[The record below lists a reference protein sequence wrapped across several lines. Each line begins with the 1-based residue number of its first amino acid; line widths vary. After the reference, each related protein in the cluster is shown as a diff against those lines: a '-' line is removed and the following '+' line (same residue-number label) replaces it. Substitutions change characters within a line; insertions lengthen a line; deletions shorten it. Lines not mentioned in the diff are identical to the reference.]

1 MKQIPT
7 HAQIAA
13 LEAQVQADVAHWHD
27 LKANGCS
34 DPFWPD
40 GVNMNLVRNHIIY
53 ALRQIAELRA
63 SDRQLSLFDIP
74 TPEVGDV
81 MQDKRIPPM
90 VDDGYMARDRY
101 EHGRR
106 IKVLT
111 TD

>member
-1 MKQIPT
+1 MKQIPIP
-7 HAQIAA
+7 AQIAT

-27 LKANGCS
+27 LLANGCS

-53 ALRQIAELRA
+53 GLRQIAELRA
-63 SDRQLSLFDIP
+63 SQGQLSMFDAP
-74 TPEVGDV
+74 APEVGDA

-90 VDDGYMARDRY
+90 VDDGYMAKDRY

-106 IKVLT
+106 IKAT
-111 TD
+111 MD

>member
-1 MKQIPT
+1 MKQTLT

-13 LEAQVQADVAHWHD
+13 LEARVRADVAHWHD

-40 GVNMNLVRNHIIY
+40 GVNMNLVRNHIIFGF
-53 ALRQIAELRA
+53 RQIAELRA
-63 SDRQLSLFDIP
+63 SDGQLSLFDLP
-74 TPEVGDV
+74 APEVGDA

-90 VDDGYMARDRY
+90 VDDGYMAKDRY

-106 IKVLT
+106 IKAT
-111 TD
+111 SD